1 MTRTRGYLHRRAHA
15 PLGAPCRSSVRGPAR
30 TRPGLCAALGLAAA
44 LALGC
49 GDDGGSAIHAALHGI
64 VRDADTLKRVS
75 GVKVEFVA
83 DTLEQASDTTDDDGS
98 YALNVEAAAET
109 GRLTASKSG
118 YEPRV
123 VSVFLDDADV
133 AIDIVLTPN

>member
-1 MTRTRGYLHRRAHA
+1 LTRLRGW
-15 PLGAPCRSSVRGPAR
+15 LGARRGL
-30 TRPGLCAALGLAAA
+30 GAALGLVAV
-44 LALGC
+44 LATGC
-49 GDDGGSAIHAALHGI
+49 ADDGASSVHASLHGI
-64 VRDADTLKRVS
+64 VRDADTGKRVP

-83 DTLEQASDTTDDDGS
+83 DTLEEGSDTTADDGS
-98 YALNVEAAAET
+98 YALNVAAASET

-118 YEPRV
+118 YESRV